1 MANTFKTSWNISEL
15 LAFLRANPL
24 GFKVYKGEKQLAND
38 CDYIFLDLTGYTPI
52 TFDDGGLHKA
62 DITVNVY
69 SRTFLNRQK
78 IVEYLNTRL
87 FGTVYLRKDDA
98 DFVATLE
105 RSIFLDETK

>member
-1 MANTFKTSWNISEL
+1 MANTLQTSWNISEL
-15 LAFLRANPL
+15 LAFLRSNPL
-24 GFKVYKGEKQLAND
+24 GFKVYKGEKQLTND

-52 TFDDGGLHKA
+52 IFDDGGLHKA

-78 IVEYLNTRL
+78 IIEYLNTCL

>member
-1 MANTFKTSWNISEL
+1 MSNDFKTNWTISEL
-15 LAFLRANPL
+15 LKFLRANPQ
-24 GFKVYKGEKQLAND
+24 GFKVYKGEKQLDANS
-38 CDYIFLDLTGYTPI
+38 DYIFIDLTGYTPI